1 MNKLVK
7 TTLVVITVLVLMD
20 QGAKALVRIYVPL
33 HYSSILLP
41 NLIDLTHVENKGV
54 SFSVLGDLPD
64 QLRVPLLI
72 GISLLALGIL
82 VYYWWQ
88 QRRRVNTLSH
98 FAFQLILGGAIG
110 NLIDRAVFG
119 AVTDFLHFRFY
130 TTSFFVNNIADI
142 FISAG
147 VVAYLL
153 GMIRLKRHHQPSHNS
168 AEGSD
173 GAS

>member
-1 MNKLVK
+1 MSKLVK
-7 TTLVVITVLVLMD
+7 TTLAVITVLVLLD
-20 QGAKALVRIYVPL
+20 QGAKTLVRMYVPM
-33 HYSSILLP
+33 HESSILLP
-41 NLIDLTHVENKGV
+41 NLIDLTHVQNKGV

-64 QLRVPLLI
+64 QFRVPLLI

-82 VYYWWQ
+82 IYYWWQ
-88 QRRRVNTLSH
+88 QRRVVNVLSH

-130 TTSFFVNNIADI
+130 STSFFVNNAADI

-153 GMIRLKRHHQPSHNS
+153 GMVRLKRHHQPSRDS
-168 AEGSD
+168 ADGSG
-173 GAS
+173 GA

>member
-1 MNKLVK
+1 MSKLVK
-7 TTLVVITVLVLMD
+7 TTLAVITVLVLLD
-20 QGAKALVRIYVPL
+20 QGAKTLVRMYVPM
-33 HYSSILLP
+33 HDSSILLP

-64 QLRVPLLI
+64 QIRVPLLI
-72 GISLLALGIL
+72 GISLLALVIL

-88 QRRRVNTLSH
+88 QRRVVNALSH

-110 NLIDRAVFG
+110 NLIDRALYG

-130 TTSFFVNNIADI
+130 STSFFVNNVADL

-153 GMIRLKRHHQPSHNS
+153 GMVRLKRHHQPSRNS
-168 AEGSD
+168 VEGKG
-173 GAS
+173 GA

>member
-1 MNKLVK
+1 MLDKFLFHSMSKLIK
-7 TTLVVITVLVLMD
+7 YTLAVITVLVLLD
-20 QGAKALVRIYVPL
+20 QGVKTLVRTYVPL
-33 HYSSILLP
+33 HRSSILIP

-54 SFSVLGDLPD
+54 SFSVLGGLPD
-64 QLRVPLLI
+64 GLRVPLLI

-82 VYYWWQ
+82 AYYWWHL
-88 QRRRVNTLSH
+88 RGKLNTLSH

-153 GMIRLKRHHQPSHNS
+153 GMIRLKRRHQPS
-168 AEGSD
+168 
-173 GAS
+173 